1 MAKIFSMGEWRKATR
16 DKLTAEIAHH
26 DENPVNDAE
35 TDRLIASLNGLMSV
49 TPLSDEEKMTIVW
62 TKLVELLAGIDD
74 EAERNL
80 YVQEIRKLLDQDV
93 VEAARSAF
101 KEFE

>member
-1 MAKIFSMGEWRKATR
+1 M
-16 DKLTAEIAHH
+16 
-26 DENPVNDAE
+26 NDAE

-49 TPLSDEEKMTIVW
+49 TPLSDEENMTVVW
-62 TKLVELLAGIDD
+62 TKLVELLACIDD

-80 YVQEIRKLLDQDV
+80 YVQEIESFSDQDV
-93 VEAARSAF
+93 VGAVRSAF